1 MGKLRFMSR
10 QHGPKFLAF
19 HQDAR
24 QPHPLKAG
32 LPWAQKDKLEEAKR
46 PNISWGLYLIYHST
60 ANRNNVVDE
69 CVGLL

>member
-1 MGKLRFMSR
+1 MSR

-32 LPWAQKDKLEEAKR
+32 LPWAQKDKLEEAQEAKY
-46 PNISWGLYLIYHST
+46 IM
-60 ANRNNVVDE
+60 
-69 CVGLL
+69 GLLFDTPQHSQQE

>member
-1 MGKLRFMSR
+1 MSR

-32 LPWAQKDKLEEAKR
+32 LPWAQKDKLEEAQEAKYIMG
-46 PNISWGLYLIYHST
+46 PLFDTPQHSQQ
-60 ANRNNVVDE
+60 E
-69 CVGLL
+69 